1 MITIRSRKKQ
11 QKTHLDTKSS
21 RIILYSNFA
30 INNPDDKIVKHLLV
44 NKIMTKKDA
53 EQLKIS
59 GEELGALIKLCQ
71 SEWIILADKTRLKN
85 ESDPKNIKCDLCDQ
99 PNLENLFYVKNVE
112 TNVEMCIGST
122 CVEEYGV
129 KTKQAKTNLKIYQ
142 AEILLAKHLP
152 DLNDFLINNR
162 SIPNKYFLV
171 SSVYLDKWSN
181 QIEKLKLL
189 KEKLQL
195 NPSQIILKELI
206 KEWDSTLLLINDIE
220 KYLASINHLDL
231 FPNENIIQWIIKNDE
246 SEHLRKY
253 IRSNKG
259 LIGKAIFSRIWEN
272 DYLHK
277 HLLKIQKSNEWIK
290 ILQLKRN
297 SLNIRF
303 KLTELRAFETVLVL
317 NVQEFLE
324 AFTEFIFQ
332 EDYSSREIEDY
343 LISESKLDKDVG
355 LYVKVF
361 LYFDN
366 QIKSLGYTIIDDVQN
381 STDLIIFKKGL
392 YYLIDGEK
400 FSNSVKVYYLN
411 QDKYNSNLEQIL
423 SDTINKS
430 TIEIFDEEKW
440 TIKKQLGKYQNE
452 LIRNQI
458 TK

>member
-21 RIILYSNFA
+21 RIILYSDYA
-30 INNPDDKIVKHLLV
+30 IKNPDDKIVKHLQLNNV
-44 NKIMTKKDA
+44 MTKKDVA
-53 EQLKIS
+53 HLNLS
-59 GEELGALIKLCQ
+59 GEVLSELIKLCQ
-71 SEWIILADKTRLKN
+71 SEWILLTEKTRLKN
-85 ESDPKNIKCDLCDQ
+85 ESDPKSIKCDLCDQ
-99 PNLENLFYVKNVE
+99 PNLERLFYVKNVK

-129 KTKQAKTNLKIYQ
+129 KTKHAKTNLKKYQ
-142 AEILLAKHLP
+142 AEILLADQLP
-152 DLNDFLINNR
+152 DLNDFLISNR
-162 SIPNKYFLV
+162 SIPNKYLLV
-171 SSVYLDKWSN
+171 SSVYLDRWSN
-181 QIEKLKLL
+181 QIEKMKLL

-195 NPSQIILKELI
+195 SPSQLILEKLI

-220 KYLASINHLDL
+220 KHLASINHLDL
-231 FPNENIIQWIIKNDE
+231 FPNENIIQWIIKNDK

-259 LIGKAIFSRIWEN
+259 LIGKVIFSRIWEN

-277 HLLKIQKSNEWIK
+277 HLSNIQKSNEWIK
-290 ILQLKRN
+290 ILQGKTN
-297 SLNIRF
+297 SLNVRF
-303 KLTELRAFETVLVL
+303 KLTELRAYETVLVL

-332 EDYSSREIEDY
+332 EDYSSREIEDF
-343 LISESKLDKDVG
+343 LISEAQLDKDVG

-361 LYFDN
+361 LYFEN
-366 QIKSLGYTIIDDVQN
+366 QIKSLGYTIIDDVQKP
-381 STDLIIFKKGL
+381 TDLIIFKKGL
-392 YYLIDGEK
+392 YYLIDGER

-411 QDKYNSNLEQIL
+411 QDKYNPDLEQIL

-430 TIEIFDEEKW
+430 ILEIFNEDKW
-440 TIKKQLGKYQNE
+440 TINKQLGKYQNE